1 VGIELKACGSHPT
14 GAWVT
19 QQARNLLMDL
29 GDRAEQFRF
38 LIRDGV
44 TTFTNTFDAV
54 LQAAEISIRR
64 PCRGGQRPAP

>member
-1 VGIELKACGSHPT
+1 
-14 GAWVT
+14 
-19 QQARNLLMDL
+19 MDL

-38 LIRDGV
+38 LIRDRD